1 MSKSLVSAF
10 HIKPNN
16 NLVLNDYDIFQDK
29 ELLENLK
36 DKAQS
41 MGINTREKKKK
52 KQQLEALLQQLGVR

>member
-16 NLVLNDYDIFQDK
+16 NLILNDYDIFQDK

-36 DKAQS
+36 LKIAS
-41 MGINTREKKKK
+41 N
-52 KQQLEALLQQLGVR
+52 

>member
-29 ELLENLK
+29 ELLIIS
-36 DKAQS
+36 QS
-41 MGINTREKKKK
+41 CITTIEGTTII
-52 KQQLEALLQQLGVR
+52 L